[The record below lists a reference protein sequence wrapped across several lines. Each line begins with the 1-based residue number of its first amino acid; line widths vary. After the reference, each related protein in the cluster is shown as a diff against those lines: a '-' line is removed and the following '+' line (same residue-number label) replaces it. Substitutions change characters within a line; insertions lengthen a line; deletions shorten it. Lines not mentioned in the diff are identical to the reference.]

1 MTRRGAGRAL
11 HQLWPP
17 RRTLSVLTALTPGT
31 KRAAFFSCTSRSDGT
46 FSIVGGALWGKDLGS
61 VESFCGSGFAVD
73 VSDGCTGSL
82 ERFGEAG

>member
-1 MTRRGAGRAL
+1 
-11 HQLWPP
+11 
-17 RRTLSVLTALTPGT
+17 
-31 KRAAFFSCTSRSDGT
+31 
-46 FSIVGGALWGKDLGS
+46 VGGALWGKDLGS